1 MTPIAN
7 SLPARL
13 TYAQNPCCGAAK
25 IAAAPAARYQ
35 SHSARKSLIYKGL
48 SECTFSGHSS
58 QALDFAGLRA
68 LPAAAINKVIHSK
81 TGFMV
86 KALWNQRLK
95 SAFIRRA

>member
-1 MTPIAN
+1 VTAIAN

-48 SECTFSGHSS
+48 RECTFSGHSS
-58 QALDFAGLRA
+58 QALDFPGLWA
-68 LPAAAINKVIHSK
+68 VSTAAINKVIHSK

-86 KALWNQRLK
+86 KALWNQRLNG
-95 SAFIRRA
+95 AFICRA